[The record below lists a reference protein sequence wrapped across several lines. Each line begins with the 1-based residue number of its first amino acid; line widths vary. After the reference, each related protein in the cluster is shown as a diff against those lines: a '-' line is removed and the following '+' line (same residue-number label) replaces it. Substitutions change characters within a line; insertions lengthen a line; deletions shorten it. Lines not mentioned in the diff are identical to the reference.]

1 MPDKS
6 SGEVSDQAKN
16 EPWFHSL
23 LYIYDPVEKADGS
36 DYTAFGEFYNGLMGN
51 GLGNSHEWVCWKL
64 PAIFTPRFY
73 TFDLE
78 PGLTPPK
85 TADELPGRDWEKYG
99 QPRKE
104 GECGKGYFNNSCITS
119 NGWKIAYCL
128 TAKLFLFP
136 WFHIGAILYRYGYIF
151 FGIIGKPI
159 EMILK
164 VIGNL
169 PIINWATWS
178 INGGPFT
185 YSYKD
190 RKGVK
195 HYLPEHPGDS
205 GLPLP
210 IGPSELIPA
219 LFGAVLPIHL
229 LKEDWGPKYG
239 TGGLGVIIIAI
250 MTISAIIIFVGGS
263 SVTVAVICFFMYCV
277 KLIKELGN
285 FGTNDKT
292 PAPTPTEAPSPTPA
306 PTPTKK

>member
-1 MPDKS
+1 MPDITITQKK
-6 SGEVSDQAKN
+6 SGEVSDQAKK

-36 DYTAFGEFYNGLMGN
+36 AYTAFGEFYNGLMGN
-51 GLGNSHEWVCWKL
+51 GLGKSHQWVCWKL
-64 PAIFTPRFY
+64 PALFTPRFY
-73 TFDLE
+73 TFDLD
-78 PGLTPPK
+78 PGLIDSK
-85 TADELPGRDWEKYG
+85 TDDELPGRDWEKFG
-99 QPRKE
+99 QPIKE
-104 GECGKGYFNNSCITS
+104 GECGKGYFNNSCIES
-119 NGWKIAYCL
+119 DGMKIAYCL

-169 PIINWATWS
+169 PIISWITWS

-185 YSYKD
+185 YKYKD
-190 RKGVK
+190 RKGVE
-195 HYLPEHPGDS
+195 HYLPE
-205 GLPLP
+205 LPAGATG
-210 IGPSELIPA
+210 IGPGELIPA

-229 LKEDWGPKYG
+229 LNEDWGPKYG

-250 MTISAIIIFVGGS
+250 MAISALIIFVGGS

-277 KLIKELGN
+277 KLIKALGD
-285 FGTNDKT
+285 FSSDKSSTTST
-292 PAPTPTEAPSPTPA
+292 PAPTPAPAS
-306 PTPTKK
+306 TKK